1 MRKMFIT
8 LAATSALALGACQS
22 PAADKVED
30 QAEAQA
36 DVIDDQADA
45 MPEGPAKEA
54 MENKADVVE
63 EMGEEKANAMD
74 DNGEIAPS
82 ETGVGDTPRS
92 KTAVPKQAGRR
103 ALGLD
108 SGALCRVAATFQR
121 FMTSC
126 DPRHHFVIL
135 SPLWGR
141 CGRSVSA
148 LLRHGLPS
156 RRR

>member
-22 PAADKVED
+22 PEADKVED

-36 DVIDDQADA
+36 DVIDAQADA

-63 EMGEEKANAMD
+63 EKGEEKANAMD

-82 ETGVGDTPRS
+82 E
-92 KTAVPKQAGRR
+92 
-103 ALGLD
+103 
-108 SGALCRVAATFQR
+108 SGIGETQKNDAAKK
-121 FMTSC
+121 
-126 DPRHHFVIL
+126 
-135 SPLWGR
+135 
-141 CGRSVSA
+141 
-148 LLRHGLPS
+148 
-156 RRR
+156 

>member
-36 DVIDDQADA
+36 EVIDDQADA

-82 ETGVGDTPRS
+82 ETGVGDTQ
-92 KTAVPKQAGRR
+92 KQ
-103 ALGLD
+103 
-108 SGALCRVAATFQR
+108 
-121 FMTSC
+121 
-126 DPRHHFVIL
+126 
-135 SPLWGR
+135 
-141 CGRSVSA
+141 
-148 LLRHGLPS
+148 
-156 RRR
+156 